1 MHTFHAAF
9 VRCLAWALPATALGG
24 AALVATSIATDSI
37 GPWLHAAAFLPIAAS
52 CLAVTAFWPL
62 FAKDGDAREWVRR
75 ATRRPLH
82 GMLHAALG
90 SLCASLLCLLAL
102 AIAAAPFVPTPHARS
117 AAQPI
122 GRPILDD
129 SQTLLS
135 FDVGAACKE
144 LRLRPI
150 AMMPHGELAPACVE
164 VAVDGK
170 RITDEPIS
178 FEGTRQLAVVPLD
191 GRQVQRIELRLVR
204 GSIPLLFDQDA
215 AVIVSPDAK
224 STLLGC
230 AMALLVMLVPACV
243 ALALSMATGAIA
255 ALPVQQALALTA
267 LLVQTAGQAGPA
279 DAALTLCARGHWL
292 PSEGL
297 LPSISASLLVA
308 ALFAIAATLAKKA
321 AQP

>member
-1 MHTFHAAF
+1 
-9 VRCLAWALPATALGG
+9 
-24 AALVATSIATDSI
+24 
-37 GPWLHAAAFLPIAAS
+37 LPIAAS

-62 FAKDGDAREWVRR
+62 FAKDGAAREWVRR

-102 AIAAAPFVPTPHARS
+102 AIAAAPFAPTPHAHS

-129 SQTLLS
+129 SQAQLS
-135 FDVGAACKE
+135 FAVDAACKE

-150 AMMPHGELAPACVE
+150 AMLPHGELAPSLVE
-164 VAVDGK
+164 VAVDGE

-178 FEGTRQLAVVPLD
+178 FEGSRQLAVVPLD
-191 GRQVQRIELRLVR
+191 GRQVQRIELRMVR
-204 GSIPLLFDQDA
+204 GTLPLLFDQAA

-224 STLLGC
+224 STLLSC

-297 LPSISASLLVA
+297 LPSIGASLLIA
-308 ALFAIAATLAKKA
+308 ALFVIAATLTKKA